1 MFRNRPIMSMG
12 IVLLCCLPAQAK
24 IYDITDFGAISN
36 KAADNTQPIRKAIT
50 SCAAAGGGTVYV
62 PAGDYGC
69 GGLQLKSNVTLH
81 LEAGATLW
89 VSPNKAHYT
98 DGNRFLYARDQK
110 NITIRGRG
118 TIHGTGQE
126 DLGRKKGDKRPRP
139 DFRVG
144 ILQFVRCENVM
155 IKDITVRYSDSWTFD
170 LEFCQKVYIT
180 GVSILNNYYRVNAD
194 GIDPVSCK
202 NVHISN
208 CYIIAGD
215 GCKDRNRVT
224 R

>member
-1 MFRNRPIMSMG
+1 MFRHGLIMSMG
-12 IVLLCCLPAQAK
+12 IVLLCSLPAQAR
-24 IYDITDFGAISN
+24 ICSITDFGAVSS
-36 KAADNTQPIRKAIT
+36 KSADNTEPIQKAIA

-69 GGLQLKSNVTLH
+69 GGLQMKSNVTLH

-89 VSPNKAHYT
+89 VSPKKAHYK

-126 DLGRKKGDKRPRP
+126 DLGRKKKDKSPRP

-155 IKDITVRYSDSWTFD
+155 IKDITVRYSDS
-170 LEFCQKVYIT
+170 
-180 GVSILNNYYRVNAD
+180 
-194 GIDPVSCK
+194 
-202 NVHISN
+202 
-208 CYIIAGD
+208 
-215 GCKDRNRVT
+215 
-224 R
+224 